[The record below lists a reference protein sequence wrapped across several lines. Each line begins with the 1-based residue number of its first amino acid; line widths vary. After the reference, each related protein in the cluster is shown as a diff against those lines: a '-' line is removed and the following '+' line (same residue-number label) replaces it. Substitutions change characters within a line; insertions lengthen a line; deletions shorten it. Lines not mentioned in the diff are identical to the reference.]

1 MNTARIKAVSNIVPK
16 NVLREV
22 QLETIERIAN
32 ALANSYGP
40 SGSTT
45 LIRKGDDVKG
55 SGVTAYTKDGHSILG
70 AIKFNKPIEMSILD
84 DLKDITR
91 NTVKTVGDGTTSAV
105 ILSYEIFRALNEII
119 SDHANFTEKAVVAEL
134 QKVVKDITT
143 IIENSKQKP
152 TIDKIYQIALTS
164 TDGNEEVAN
173 SIREIYEQFGLG
185 VYIDVGISNTTN
197 HMVKTYEGLTI
208 DGGYFNPCFINR
220 AKDAVSELQN
230 PNIYIFEDP
239 IDNNYTLNLCYKI
252 VEQNLIAPLTKYNTL
267 VQQGNQAEAD
277 AVIANELKATAIITP
292 TFGRDIRSQMD
303 SIIDMMSSS
312 KIEQRAP
319 LTIITGMT
327 DVDRLADLAAMTG
340 AKTIKKYVD
349 PEVQKSDV
357 EKGIAPTLDNV
368 ATEFGGKAELLVADT
383 KTTKVINPE
392 LMFVNDEEGKRVSSS
407 EYNNLLASLEA
418 QLAQLDTVKESATE
432 VNVLRRRIQSL
443 KCNMVDYLI
452 GGVSYT
458 DRDALK
464 DAVEDAVLNCRSAAK
479 EGIGYAANFEGL
491 RAAHEV
497 AEVTSNLSPIREAV
511 SNAVYKAYANTVAR
525 IYVDYMAVEDI
536 EQDDLIKTLIERNK
550 PIDVTGNDR
559 EVLSSIKTDP
569 TTLQAIVDIVGL
581 MFKTN
586 QFLCPIPD
594 TKLHLLIIYD
604 DLVLSGVLHH
614 KLN

>member
-16 NVLREV
+16 DVLREV

-267 VQQGNQAEAD
+267 IQQGNQAEAD
-277 AVIANELKATAIITP
+277 AVITNELKATAIITP

-368 ATEFGGKAELLVADT
+368 ATEFGGRAELLVADT

-392 LMFVNDEEGKRVSSS
+392 LMFDIDEEGKRVFSS

-491 RAAHEV
+491 RAAYEV

-594 TKLHLLIIYD
+594 MNTYTAE
-604 DLVLSGVLHH
+604 
-614 KLN
+614 

>member
-392 LMFVNDEEGKRVSSS
+392 LMFVNDEEGKRVFSS

-491 RAAHEV
+491 RAAYEV

-525 IYVDYMAVEDI
+525 IYVDYMAVEGI
-536 EQDDLIKTLIERNK
+536 EQDDLIKKLIENNK
-550 PIDVTGNDR
+550 PIDVTGNNR

-594 TKLHLLIIYD
+594 MNTYTAE
-604 DLVLSGVLHH
+604 
-614 KLN
+614 

>member
-119 SDHANFTEKAVVAEL
+119 SDHSNFTEKAVVAEL

-164 TDGNEEVAN
+164 TDGNEEVAS

-267 VQQGNQAEAD
+267 VQQGNQSEAD

-392 LMFVNDEEGKRVSSS
+392 LMFVNDEEGKRIFSS

-497 AEVTSNLSPIREAV
+497 SMVTGNMSPIREAV
-511 SNAVYKAYANTVAR
+511 SDAVFKAYANTVAR

-536 EQDDLIKTLIERNK
+536 EQDDLIKKLIENNK
-550 PIDVTGNDR
+550 PIDVTGNNR

-594 TKLHLLIIYD
+594 MNTYTAD
-604 DLVLSGVLHH
+604 
-614 KLN
+614 

>member
-16 NVLREV
+16 DVLREV

-70 AIKFNKPIEMSILD
+70 SIKFNKPIEMSILD

-143 IIENSKQKP
+143 IIENNKQKP

-319 LTIITGMT
+319 LTSITGMT

-392 LMFVNDEEGKRVSSS
+392 LMFVNDEEGKRVFSS

-497 AEVTSNLSPIREAV
+497 SMVTGNMSSIREAV
-511 SNAVYKAYANTVAR
+511 SDAVFKAYANTVAR

-594 TKLHLLIIYD
+594 MNTYTAE
-604 DLVLSGVLHH
+604 
-614 KLN
+614 

>member
-70 AIKFNKPIEMSILD
+70 SIKFNKPIEMSILD

-164 TDGNEEVAN
+164 TDGNEEVAS

-392 LMFVNDEEGKRVSSS
+392 LMFVNDEEGKRVFSS

-491 RAAHEV
+491 RAAHEL

-594 TKLHLLIIYD
+594 MNTYTAE
-604 DLVLSGVLHH
+604 
-614 KLN
+614 

>member
-392 LMFVNDEEGKRVSSS
+392 LMFDIDEEGKRVFSS

-536 EQDDLIKTLIERNK
+536 EQDELIKTLIERNK

-594 TKLHLLIIYD
+594 MNTYTAE
-604 DLVLSGVLHH
+604 
-614 KLN
+614 

>member
-119 SDHANFTEKAVVAEL
+119 SDHSNFTEKAVVAEL
-134 QKVVKDITT
+134 QKVVKDITS
-143 IIENSKQKP
+143 IIENSKQNP

-327 DVDRLADLAAMTG
+327 DVDRLADLAAMIG

-392 LMFVNDEEGKRVSSS
+392 LMFDTDEEGKRVFSND
-407 EYNNLLASLEA
+407 YNNLLASLEA

-497 AEVTSNLSPIREAV
+497 CEVTSNLRPIREAV
-511 SNAVYKAYANTVAR
+511 STAVFKAYANTVAR

-536 EQDDLIKTLIERNK
+536 DQDELIKKLIERNK
-550 PIDVTGNDR
+550 PIDVTGNNR

-594 TKLHLLIIYD
+594 MNTYTAE
-604 DLVLSGVLHH
+604 
-614 KLN
+614 

>member
-16 NVLREV
+16 DVLREV

-277 AVIANELKATAIITP
+277 AAIANELKATAIITP

-368 ATEFGGKAELLVADT
+368 ASDFGGKAELLVADT

-392 LMFVNDEEGKRVSSS
+392 LMFDIDEEGKRVFSS

-491 RAAHEV
+491 RAAYEV

-594 TKLHLLIIYD
+594 MNTYTAE
-604 DLVLSGVLHH
+604 
-614 KLN
+614 

>member
-70 AIKFNKPIEMSILD
+70 SIKFNKPIEMSILD

-392 LMFVNDEEGKRVSSS
+392 LMFANDEEGKRVFSS

-491 RAAHEV
+491 RAAYEV

-536 EQDDLIKTLIERNK
+536 EQDDLIKKLIENNK
-550 PIDVTGNDR
+550 PIDVTGNNR

-594 TKLHLLIIYD
+594 MNTYTAE
-604 DLVLSGVLHH
+604 
-614 KLN
+614 

>member
-392 LMFVNDEEGKRVSSS
+392 LMFDTDEEGKRVFSS

-491 RAAHEV
+491 RAAYEV

-594 TKLHLLIIYD
+594 MNTYTAE
-604 DLVLSGVLHH
+604 
-614 KLN
+614 

>member
-277 AVIANELKATAIITP
+277 AVITNELKATAIITP

-368 ATEFGGKAELLVADT
+368 ATGFGGKAELLVADT

-392 LMFVNDEEGKRVSSS
+392 LMFDTDEEGKRVFSND
-407 EYNNLLASLEA
+407 YNNLLASLEA

-491 RAAHEV
+491 RAAYEV

-536 EQDDLIKTLIERNK
+536 DQDDLIKTLIERNK

-594 TKLHLLIIYD
+594 MNTYTAE
-604 DLVLSGVLHH
+604 
-614 KLN
+614 

>member
-16 NVLREV
+16 DVLREV

-119 SDHANFTEKAVVAEL
+119 SDHSNFTEKAVVAEL

-392 LMFVNDEEGKRVSSS
+392 LMFDTDEEGKRVFSND
-407 EYNNLLASLEA
+407 YNNLLASLEA

-497 AEVTSNLSPIREAV
+497 SMVTGNMSSIREAV
-511 SNAVYKAYANTVAR
+511 SDAVFKAYANTVAR
-525 IYVDYMAVEDI
+525 IYVDYMAVEGI
-536 EQDDLIKTLIERNK
+536 EQDDLIKKLIENNK
-550 PIDVTGNDR
+550 PIDVTGNNR

-594 TKLHLLIIYD
+594 MNTYTAE
-604 DLVLSGVLHH
+604 
-614 KLN
+614 

>member
-164 TDGNEEVAN
+164 TDGNEEVAS

-392 LMFVNDEEGKRVSSS
+392 LMFDTDEEGKRVFSSD
-407 EYNNLLASLEA
+407 YNNLLASLEA

-491 RAAHEV
+491 RAAYEV

-594 TKLHLLIIYD
+594 MNTYTAE
-604 DLVLSGVLHH
+604 
-614 KLN
+614 

>member
-16 NVLREV
+16 DVLREV

-70 AIKFNKPIEMSILD
+70 SIKFNKPIEMSILD

-392 LMFVNDEEGKRVSSS
+392 LMFANDEEGKRVFSS

-491 RAAHEV
+491 RAAYEV

-550 PIDVTGNDR
+550 PIDVTGNNR

-594 TKLHLLIIYD
+594 MNTYTAE
-604 DLVLSGVLHH
+604 
-614 KLN
+614 

>member
-164 TDGNEEVAN
+164 TDGNEEVAS

-368 ATEFGGKAELLVADT
+368 ATDFGGKAELLVADT

-392 LMFVNDEEGKRVSSS
+392 LMFVNDEEGKRVFSS

-491 RAAHEV
+491 RAAYEV

-594 TKLHLLIIYD
+594 MNTYTAE
-604 DLVLSGVLHH
+604 
-614 KLN
+614 

>member
-119 SDHANFTEKAVVAEL
+119 SDHTNFTEKAVVAEL

-164 TDGNEEVAN
+164 TDGNEEVAS

-277 AVIANELKATAIITP
+277 AVITNELKATAIITP

-368 ATEFGGKAELLVADT
+368 ATEFGGRAELLVADT

-392 LMFVNDEEGKRVSSS
+392 LMFVNDEEGKRVFSS

-594 TKLHLLIIYD
+594 MNTYTAE
-604 DLVLSGVLHH
+604 
-614 KLN
+614 

>member
-119 SDHANFTEKAVVAEL
+119 SDHTNFTEKAVVAEL

-164 TDGNEEVAN
+164 TDGNEEVAS

-267 VQQGNQAEAD
+267 VQQGNQTEAD

-392 LMFVNDEEGKRVSSS
+392 LMFVNDEEGKRVFSS

-491 RAAHEV
+491 RAAYEV

-594 TKLHLLIIYD
+594 MNTYTAE
-604 DLVLSGVLHH
+604 
-614 KLN
+614 

>member
-119 SDHANFTEKAVVAEL
+119 SDHSNFTEKAVVAEL

-392 LMFVNDEEGKRVSSS
+392 LMFDIDEEGKRVFSS

-491 RAAHEV
+491 RAAYEV

-536 EQDDLIKTLIERNK
+536 DQDDLIKTLIERNK

-594 TKLHLLIIYD
+594 MNTYTAE
-604 DLVLSGVLHH
+604 
-614 KLN
+614 

>member
-134 QKVVKDITT
+134 QKVVKDITI

-392 LMFVNDEEGKRVSSS
+392 LMFDIDEEGKRVFSS

-594 TKLHLLIIYD
+594 MNTYTAE
-604 DLVLSGVLHH
+604 
-614 KLN
+614 

>member
-303 SIIDMMSSS
+303 NIIDMMSSS

-340 AKTIKKYVD
+340 AKTIKKYLD

-392 LMFVNDEEGKRVSSS
+392 LMFVNDEEGKRVFSS

-491 RAAHEV
+491 RAAYEV

-594 TKLHLLIIYD
+594 MNTYTAE
-604 DLVLSGVLHH
+604 
-614 KLN
+614 

>member
-392 LMFVNDEEGKRVSSS
+392 LMFTNDEEGKRVFSS

-491 RAAHEV
+491 RAAYEV

-594 TKLHLLIIYD
+594 MNTYTAE
-604 DLVLSGVLHH
+604 
-614 KLN
+614 

>member
-164 TDGNEEVAN
+164 TDGNEEVAS

-267 VQQGNQAEAD
+267 VQQGNQTEAD

-392 LMFVNDEEGKRVSSS
+392 LMFVNDEEGKRVFSS

-491 RAAHEV
+491 RAAYEV

-536 EQDDLIKTLIERNK
+536 EQDDLIKKLIERNK

-594 TKLHLLIIYD
+594 MNTYTAE
-604 DLVLSGVLHH
+604 
-614 KLN
+614 

>member
-392 LMFVNDEEGKRVSSS
+392 LMFDIDEEGKRIFSS

-491 RAAHEV
+491 RAAYEV

-594 TKLHLLIIYD
+594 MNTYTAE
-604 DLVLSGVLHH
+604 
-614 KLN
+614 

>member
-70 AIKFNKPIEMSILD
+70 SIKFNKPIEMSILD

-392 LMFVNDEEGKRVSSS
+392 LMFDTDEEGKRVFSS

-491 RAAHEV
+491 RAAYEV

-594 TKLHLLIIYD
+594 MNTYTAE
-604 DLVLSGVLHH
+604 
-614 KLN
+614 

>member
-119 SDHANFTEKAVVAEL
+119 SDHSNFTEKAVVAEL

-164 TDGNEEVAN
+164 TDGNEEVAS

-252 VEQNLIAPLTKYNTL
+252 VEQNLIVPLTKYNTL
-267 VQQGNQAEAD
+267 VQQGNQTEAD

-392 LMFVNDEEGKRVSSS
+392 LMFVNDEEGKRVFSS

-594 TKLHLLIIYD
+594 MNTYTAE
-604 DLVLSGVLHH
+604 
-614 KLN
+614 

>member
-383 KTTKVINPE
+383 KTTKVINPK
-392 LMFVNDEEGKRVSSS
+392 LMFDTDEEGKRVFSS

-491 RAAHEV
+491 RAAYEV

-594 TKLHLLIIYD
+594 MNTYTAE
-604 DLVLSGVLHH
+604 
-614 KLN
+614 

>member
-70 AIKFNKPIEMSILD
+70 SIKFNKPIEMSILD

-368 ATEFGGKAELLVADT
+368 ASDFGGKAELLVADT

-392 LMFVNDEEGKRVSSS
+392 LMFVNDEEGKRVFSS

-491 RAAHEV
+491 RAAYEV

-594 TKLHLLIIYD
+594 MNTYTAE
-604 DLVLSGVLHH
+604 
-614 KLN
+614 

>member
-70 AIKFNKPIEMSILD
+70 SIKFNKPIEMSILD

-368 ATEFGGKAELLVADT
+368 ATDFGGKAELLVADT

-392 LMFVNDEEGKRVSSS
+392 LMFVNDEEGKRVFSS

-594 TKLHLLIIYD
+594 MNTYTAD
-604 DLVLSGVLHH
+604 
-614 KLN
+614 

>member
-392 LMFVNDEEGKRVSSS
+392 LMFDIDEEGKRVFSS

-536 EQDDLIKTLIERNK
+536 EQNDLIKTLIERNK

-594 TKLHLLIIYD
+594 MNTYTAE
-604 DLVLSGVLHH
+604 
-614 KLN
+614 

>member
-164 TDGNEEVAN
+164 TDGNEEVAS

-392 LMFVNDEEGKRVSSS
+392 LMFDIDEEDKRVFSS

-491 RAAHEV
+491 RAAYEV

-594 TKLHLLIIYD
+594 MNTYTAE
-604 DLVLSGVLHH
+604 
-614 KLN
+614 

>member
-392 LMFVNDEEGKRVSSS
+392 LMFVNDEEGKRVFSSD
-407 EYNNLLASLEA
+407 YNNLLASLEA

-594 TKLHLLIIYD
+594 MNTYTAE
-604 DLVLSGVLHH
+604 
-614 KLN
+614 

>member
-16 NVLREV
+16 DVLREV

-392 LMFVNDEEGKRVSSS
+392 LMFVNDEEGKRVFSS
-407 EYNNLLASLEA
+407 EYNNLLTSLEA

-491 RAAHEV
+491 RAAYEV

-525 IYVDYMAVEDI
+525 IYVDYMAVEGI
-536 EQDDLIKTLIERNK
+536 EQDDLIKKLIENNK
-550 PIDVTGNDR
+550 PIDVTGNNR

-594 TKLHLLIIYD
+594 MNTYTAE
-604 DLVLSGVLHH
+604 
-614 KLN
+614 

>member
-70 AIKFNKPIEMSILD
+70 SIKFNKPIEMSILD

-119 SDHANFTEKAVVAEL
+119 SDHTNFTEKAVVAEL

-164 TDGNEEVAN
+164 TDGNEEVAS

-392 LMFVNDEEGKRVSSS
+392 LMFVNDEEGKRVFSS

-491 RAAHEV
+491 RAAYEV

-594 TKLHLLIIYD
+594 MNTYTAE
-604 DLVLSGVLHH
+604 
-614 KLN
+614 

>member
-70 AIKFNKPIEMSILD
+70 SIKFNKPIEMSILD

-392 LMFVNDEEGKRVSSS
+392 LMFVNDEEGKRVFSS

-594 TKLHLLIIYD
+594 MNTYTAE
-604 DLVLSGVLHH
+604 
-614 KLN
+614 

>member
-70 AIKFNKPIEMSILD
+70 SIKFNKPIEMSILD

-164 TDGNEEVAN
+164 TDGNEEVAS

-368 ATEFGGKAELLVADT
+368 ATEFCGKAELLVADT

-392 LMFVNDEEGKRVSSS
+392 LMFDTDEEGKRVFSND
-407 EYNNLLASLEA
+407 YNNLLASLEA

-491 RAAHEV
+491 RAAYEV
-497 AEVTSNLSPIREAV
+497 VEVTSNLSPIREAV

-594 TKLHLLIIYD
+594 MNTYTAE
-604 DLVLSGVLHH
+604 
-614 KLN
+614 

>member
-70 AIKFNKPIEMSILD
+70 SIKFNKPIEMSILD

-119 SDHANFTEKAVVAEL
+119 SDHSNFTEKAVVAEL

-392 LMFVNDEEGKRVSSS
+392 LMFVNDEEGKRVFSS

-491 RAAHEV
+491 RAAYEV

-594 TKLHLLIIYD
+594 MNTYTAE
-604 DLVLSGVLHH
+604 
-614 KLN
+614 

>member
-164 TDGNEEVAN
+164 TDGNEEVAS

-392 LMFVNDEEGKRVSSS
+392 LMFDTDEEGKRVFSS

-418 QLAQLDTVKESATE
+418 QLTQLDTVKESATE

-491 RAAHEV
+491 RAAYEV
-497 AEVTSNLSPIREAV
+497 TEVTSNLSPIREAV

-594 TKLHLLIIYD
+594 MNTYTAE
-604 DLVLSGVLHH
+604 
-614 KLN
+614 

>member
-368 ATEFGGKAELLVADT
+368 ATEFGGKAKLLVADT

-392 LMFVNDEEGKRVSSS
+392 LMFVNDEEGKRVFSS

-491 RAAHEV
+491 RAAYEV

-550 PIDVTGNDR
+550 PIDVTGNNR

-594 TKLHLLIIYD
+594 MNTYTAE
-604 DLVLSGVLHH
+604 
-614 KLN
+614 

>member
-392 LMFVNDEEGKRVSSS
+392 LMFVNDEEGKRVFSS

-491 RAAHEV
+491 RAAYEV

-511 SNAVYKAYANTVAR
+511 SNAVFKAYANTVAR

-594 TKLHLLIIYD
+594 MNTYTAE
-604 DLVLSGVLHH
+604 
-614 KLN
+614 

>member
-70 AIKFNKPIEMSILD
+70 SIKFNKPIEMSILD

-164 TDGNEEVAN
+164 TDGNEEVAS

-267 VQQGNQAEAD
+267 VQQGNQADAD

-392 LMFVNDEEGKRVSSS
+392 LMFDTDEEGKRVFSS

-594 TKLHLLIIYD
+594 MNTYTAE
-604 DLVLSGVLHH
+604 
-614 KLN
+614 